1 MKGKPVCFK
10 NKSAEF
16 SMRKYDYVIFD
27 FDGTVVD
34 TGEGILKS
42 LQYSFK
48 EMGRE
53 VPDPDDLKKFIGPP
67 IHYSYTTYFGVSEE
81 DVGMYIKKYRER
93 YRAKGIY
100 ECALYN
106 GFPDVIDALHEKGV
120 KVGIASSK
128 PESLIYDVA
137 DYLGVT
143 GKFDAIVGVQLD
155 DSNHS
160 SKTGLIL
167 ESMKKLGADDKAKVL
182 MVGDRCYDIDGAAG
196 AGVNSC
202 GVLWGYGNKD
212 EFDEHNATY
221 TVRDTE
227 ELLKLVL

>member
-1 MKGKPVCFK
+1 
-10 NKSAEF
+10 
-16 SMRKYDYVIFD
+16 MRKYDYVIFD

-48 EMGRE
+48 EMGKE
-53 VPDPDDLKKFIGPP
+53 IPCLDDLKKFIGPP
-67 IHYSYTTYFGVSEE
+67 IHYSYTTYYGVSEE
-81 DVGMYIKKYRER
+81 EVGMYIKKYRER

-100 ECALYN
+100 ECELYK
-106 GFPDVIDALHEKGV
+106 GFPEVLDALHEKGV
-120 KVGIASSK
+120 KIGIASSK

-137 DYLGVT
+137 DFLGVT
-143 GKFDAIVGVQLD
+143 EKFDAIVGVQLD

-160 SKTGLIL
+160 SKTGLVL
-167 ESMKKLGADDKAKVL
+167 ESMKKLGADDRKKVL

-196 AGVNSC
+196 AEVDSC
-202 GVLWGYGNKD
+202 GVLWGYGSKD
-212 EFDEHNATY
+212 EFKEHNADY
-221 TVRDTE
+221 IVSDTE